1 MFESIV
7 SRFFRNADRLG
18 SAEAVRFHD
27 GQTWVPIGWRA
38 SGRIVR
44 ELASGLI
51 SLGQEKGHKLAI
63 LAGTRWEWL
72 SLDLANLAVGGV
84 TVGVYPTL
92 TPDQTRYVIEH
103 SDARILVVDNAKQLA
118 KVEQIRAQLPALQ
131 TIVVID
137 AAGVGTGPGRM
148 SFQDLL
154 ARGRAARHDVEARV
168 ATLRPEDPAIFVY
181 TSGTTGPPKG
191 AVLTHG
197 NITASM
203 HMIDAVQVMRDDDFG
218 FAFLPMAHVLQRQAT
233 YGVTWRGIPGAYGR
247 GIETVAEDIAA
258 THPTVM
264 AAVPRIFEKIY
275 GRILDQAASMPARRK
290 GIFDR
295 ALATGREVSRR
306 RQAGEGIPPMLAIR
320 HALARRLVFS
330 KLHQRL
336 GGRIRLFLTGGAP
349 IAREILEFFDAAD
362 IAIVEGWGMTETCS
376 GATLNLPGACRF
388 GTIGKPLPGV
398 DVKLDV
404 DGEILIRGPI
414 VFAGYYKEEEATR
427 ACFTADGYFRT
438 GDIAKLDA
446 DGFYTIVDRKKDL
459 IITAAGKNVAPQN
472 IENLMK
478 TDPRLSQVV
487 VIGDRRPYLVALV
500 SVSPELREGRGDAEL
515 QAIVEEVLARKN
527 PELAQY
533 ERIKKFR
540 LLPQDL
546 TQEAG
551 ELTPTLKVK
560 RKVVTE
566 KFGYLIDEM
575 YAEAR
580 PAQGV
585 AAG

>member
-1 MFESIV
+1 MPVESLV
-7 SRFFRNADRLG
+7 SRFFHNADRLG
-18 SAEAVRFHD
+18 SREAFRFHD
-27 GQTWVPIGWRA
+27 GQSWVPLGWRA
-38 SGRIVR
+38 SGRLVR
-44 ELASGLI
+44 ELASGLMA
-51 SLGQEKGHKLAI
+51 LGHKPGDKLAI
-63 LAGTRWEWL
+63 LANTRWEWL
-72 SLDLANLAVGGV
+72 AVDLANLAVGGV
-84 TVGVYPTL
+84 TVGVYPSL

-103 SDARILVVDNAKQLA
+103 SDSRILVVENAKQLA
-118 KVEQIRAQLPALQ
+118 KIEPIRAQLPALEH
-131 TIVVID
+131 VILLENL
-137 AAGVGTGPGRM
+137 PE
-148 SFQDLL
+148 LL
-154 ARGRAARHDVEARV
+154 ARGRAARQDVEARV
-168 ATLRPEDPAIFVY
+168 AAIRPEDPAIFVY

-197 NITASM
+197 NLIASM
-203 HMIDAVQVMRDDDFG
+203 RMIEAVHVMRDDDYG
-218 FAFLPMAHVLQRQAT
+218 FAFLPLAHVLQRQAA
-233 YGVTWRGIPGAYGR
+233 YGGIWRGISGAYGR
-247 GIETVAEDIAA
+247 GIDTVADDIAA
-258 THPTVM
+258 TRPTVM

-275 GRILDQAASMPARRK
+275 ARIMDQAANMPARRK
-290 GIFDR
+290 RIFEM
-295 ALATGREVSRR
+295 ALAAGREVSRR
-306 RQAGEGIPPMLAIR
+306 RQAGEAIPPLLAVR

-336 GGRIRLFLTGGAP
+336 GGRVRLFLTGGAP

-398 DVKLDV
+398 DMKLDA

-414 VFAGYYKEEEATR
+414 VFSGYYKDEEATR
-427 ACFTADGYFRT
+427 GAFTDDGYFRT
-438 GDIAKLDA
+438 GDIAKVDA

-478 TDPRLSQVV
+478 SDPRLSQVV
-487 VIGDRRPYLVALV
+487 VIGDRRPYLVALI
-500 SVSPELREGRGDAEL
+500 SIAPELRAGRGDAEL
-515 QAIVEEVLARKN
+515 LAIVEEVLGKKN

-540 LLPQDL
+540 LLPHDL

-566 KFGYLIDEM
+566 KFAHLVEEM

-580 PAQGV
+580 NRPAGAQGV